1 MAALD
6 TVAKYVTSARVL
18 LQDTVSGSYRYSDA
32 ELVLALSFAI
42 LEARKIR
49 PDLFL
54 DEDFVLPAYTTNDT
68 TEVPIDEQYR
78 LPFLYYI
85 VGHAQL
91 RDDEATQDNRAG
103 ALLQKFQM
111 QLLALAG

>member
-18 LQDTVSGSYRYSDA
+18 LQDTVAGSERYSDA

-42 LEARKIR
+42 LEARKLR

-54 DEDFVLPAYTTNDT
+54 DEDFVLPSYTANDT
-68 TEVPIDEQYR
+68 TVVPIDEQYR
-78 LPFLYYI
+78 VPFLYYMA
-85 VGHAQL
+85 GHAQL
-91 RDDEATQDNRAG
+91 RDDEPTQDARAG

-111 QLLALAG
+111 QLLALTG